1 MNEEKDKLSKNSIIN
16 KRVVLFYGIIFLIS
30 LIAGTFFNLILN
42 DNDSKLVSEYLVNFF
57 TTIKNNDIDYF
68 ATFINTTCTNALYVV
83 IIWFLT
89 YTLIGVPIILVIY
102 FFKVFI
108 LGFTLSALITNF
120 KIKGILYSFIFLF
133 PHTIINI
140 FVILILSI
148 ISIYISL
155 KMLEILKKKK
165 INIGNMIKKHF
176 LLLIIFLLITII
188 TSLYEAILLP
198 KVFNLLI

>member
-42 DNDSKLVSEYLVNFF
+42 DNDSKLISEYLVNFF

-176 LLLIIFLLITII
+176 LLLTIFLLITII